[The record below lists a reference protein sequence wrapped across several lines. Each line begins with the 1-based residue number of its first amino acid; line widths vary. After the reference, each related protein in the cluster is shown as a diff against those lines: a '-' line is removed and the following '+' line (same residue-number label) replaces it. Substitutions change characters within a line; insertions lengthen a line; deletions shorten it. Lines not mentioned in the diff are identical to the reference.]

1 MADRSAVC
9 AGIVRSSFG
18 THLLDHLA
26 ADGAGLAG
34 GEIAVVAFLEVDAH
48 LGGGFHLELVHR
60 GLGFRDIDL
69 IVVLSRH
76 DIFSFLIDDFLS
88 FVVRF
93 GYRKGSLTRIRA
105 DMRALRW

>member
-1 MADRSAVC
+1 MSVSSCVC
-9 AGIVRSSFG
+9 CYF
-18 THLLDHLA
+18 LLWPLH
-26 ADGAGLAG
+26 
-34 GEIAVVAFLEVDAH
+34 IN

-60 GLGFRDIDL
+60 GLGFGDIDL

>member
-1 MADRSAVC
+1 MPHGGAVC
-9 AGIVRSSFG
+9 PPKAHGSYG

-26 ADGAGLAG
+26 ADGAGLTG

-48 LGGGFHLELVHR
+48 LGGGFHLELVHC
-60 GLGFRDIDL
+60 GLGFGDIDL